1 METQNNIAGAL
12 TGEQLVAA
20 GTPHRRVYIEAAPGS
35 GKTAVAAQRFGIQRF
50 NGGNQRAVLAVSF
63 TRSAT
68 TELRDRVL
76 RQWGPDVLAWPHR
89 IVTLD
94 TVVCDLLGYLL
105 ETGHI
110 CWPDGHRSLTVI
122 DSWPVQLPTKWSRI
136 EPVVTLNGNQ
146 VVVQTL
152 RRSVQANR
160 PSRHDVAAAL
170 AEGFCTHEDAR
181 TLLEAALALE
191 GARDAVLARL
201 ADTAGALIV
210 DEIFD
215 ANDFDLS
222 LVRLAVD
229 AGLEVTIVGDPWQ
242 ALYGFRGARPDLV
255 PELVRDAKFV
265 QRPLQRSFRW
275 RTEEQERLA
284 DELRAG
290 YGVTL
295 PQGRAEDMNVVLSLQ
310 WKNLWTSGPHVLPL
324 AYGSAT
330 GQVHEAACTLL
341 LSEVTKQKFGVA
353 ATFQNEAL
361 TALGI
366 DAEALERLRSS
377 LQQIISDLAGSSGIA
392 EIWSALN
399 DVVGPET
406 RRKLPKRRNHHHT
419 ARLENL
425 RLRLRADASQL
436 IPGLTAHQA
445 KGREWNHVG
454 VLLTDSERETLAAGL
469 VKTREDHR
477 TLYVA
482 LTRAKHAT
490 RRVADSGPTTVA
502 IKVT

>member
-1 METQNNIAGAL
+1 MGTRNDTAGGL

-20 GTPHRRVYIEAAPGS
+20 GTPHSRVYIEAAPGS

-50 NGGNQRAVLAVSF
+50 HGGDQRAVLAVSF

-68 TELRDRVL
+68 AELRDRVL

-105 ETGHI
+105 DTGHI
-110 CWPDGHRSLTVI
+110 CWPSGHRSLTVI
-122 DSWPVQLPTKWSRI
+122 DTWPVQLPTKWSRI
-136 EPVVTLNGNQ
+136 EPVAALHGNQ

-152 RRSVQANR
+152 RRSTQANR
-160 PSRHDVAAAL
+160 PSRQDVAAAL
-170 AEGFCTHEDAR
+170 AEGFCTHQDAR
-181 TLLEAALALE
+181 TLLEAALALQR
-191 GARDAVLARL
+191 ARDAVLARL
-201 ADTAGALIV
+201 AHTAGALIV

-215 ANDFDLS
+215 ANAFDLS

-229 AGLEVTIVGDPWQ
+229 AGLEVTVVGDPWQ

-255 PELVRDAKFV
+255 PELVRDAQFA
-265 QRPLQRSFRW
+265 QRPLRRSFRW
-275 RTEEQERLA
+275 TTAEQKRLA

-290 YGVTL
+290 HGVTL
-295 PQGRAEDMNVVLSLQ
+295 PQGRAEDMDVVLSLQ
-310 WKNLWTSGPHVLPL
+310 WKTLWSSGPHVLPL

-341 LSEVTKQKFGVA
+341 LSEVTKQKFGVD
-353 ATFQNEAL
+353 ATFHKEAL

-366 DAEALERLRSS
+366 DAEALERLRPN
-377 LQQIISDLAGSSGIA
+377 LQQLITNLARAAGIA
-392 EIWSALN
+392 EIWSDLN
-399 DVVGPET
+399 DVVGAET
-406 RRKLPKRRNHHHT
+406 QRKLPKKRNHHHT

-425 RLRLRADASQL
+425 RVRLHADRNRL

-445 KGREWNHVG
+445 KGREWNNVG
-454 VLLTDSERETLAAGL
+454 VLLTNSERETLAAGL
-469 VKTREDHR
+469 VQTREDHR

-482 LTRAKHAT
+482 LTRAKQTTH
-490 RRVADSGPTTVA
+490 RIADSGSISVEIEAT
-502 IKVT
+502 

>member
-1 METQNNIAGAL
+1 MGTRSDIAGGL

-35 GKTAVAAQRFGIQRF
+35 GKTTVAAQRFGIQRF
-50 NGGNQRAVLAVSF
+50 QGGDQRAVLAVSF

-68 TELRDRVL
+68 AELRDRVL

-105 ETGHI
+105 DTGRI
-110 CWPDGHRSLTVI
+110 CWPSGHRSLTVI
-122 DSWPVQLPTKWSRI
+122 DSWPVQLPTKWSRL
-136 EPVVTLNGNQ
+136 EPIVALAGNR
-146 VVVQTL
+146 VVVQIL
-152 RRSVQANR
+152 RRSTQANR
-160 PSRHDVAAAL
+160 PTRQDVATAL
-170 AEGFCTHEDAR
+170 AEGFCTHQDAR

-215 ANDFDLS
+215 ANAFDLS

-229 AGLEVTIVGDPWQ
+229 AGLEVTVVGDPWQ

-255 PELVRDAKFV
+255 PELVSDVQFA
-265 QRPLQRSFRW
+265 QRPLRRSFRW
-275 RTEEQERLA
+275 TTDEQKCLA
-284 DELRAG
+284 NELRAG
-290 YGVTL
+290 HGVIL
-295 PQGRAEDMNVVLSLQ
+295 PQGRAEDMDVVLSLQ
-310 WKNLWTSGPHVLPL
+310 WKTLWSSGPHVLPL

-330 GQVHEAACTLL
+330 GQAHEAACTLL
-341 LSEVTKQKFGVA
+341 LNEVTKQKFGVD
-353 ATFQNEAL
+353 ATFHKEAL
-361 TALGI
+361 IALGI
-366 DAEALERLRSS
+366 DAEALERLRPS
-377 LQQIISDLAGSSGIA
+377 LRQLITDLARSARVA
-392 EIWSALN
+392 EIWSDLN
-399 DVVGPET
+399 DVVGAET
-406 RRKLPKRRNHHHT
+406 RRKLPMKRNHHHT

-425 RLRLRADASQL
+425 RVRLHADGNRL

-445 KGREWNHVG
+445 KGREWNNVG
-454 VLLTDSERETLAAGL
+454 VLLTSSERETLAAGL
-469 VKTREDHR
+469 VQNREDHR

-482 LTRAKHAT
+482 LTRAKQAT
-490 RRVADSGPTTVA
+490 HSIANSGSSSVEIMAT
-502 IKVT
+502 